1 MAPSFERLVELV
13 YDAPLTAS
21 GWRPFLDSLSAR
33 TNARAVGLKWLAYQP
48 ERFHMVDVGFDSTM
62 LQLYSRRFA
71 QLDAWSGVPLAA
83 DADVFGDEM
92 LPRAQLERT
101 EFYQDFCRHYEIHD
115 IHKVMLAR
123 TGERQISLGLLKPKR
138 TADHAAERKLT
149 RRLAPHI
156 RRSLALANR
165 IADSED
171 ARGAL
176 GDALD
181 LASAAVFFL
190 DRRGRVRLC
199 SGPAAQLAAR
209 RDGLVIERGRL
220 RALHPDDDLQL
231 AAHLAGKTDAPS
243 ASIRRPA
250 PLAPHRVF
258 AVPRPRGGEHGH
270 RVAGH
275 RHRDA
280 DTACDRDRC
289 SATATHSRPPRSAS
303 RSASATVRHRGR
315 SPQELGVSWYTV
327 RAQLRQIFAKTGVR
341 RQAELVELVLRMER
355 G

>member
-1 MAPSFERLVELV
+1 VAPSFERLVELV

-21 GWRPFLDSLSAR
+21 GWKPFLDLLSAR

-48 ERFHMVDVGFDSTM
+48 ERFHMVDVGFDTTM

-92 LPRAQLERT
+92 LPRAELERT
-101 EFYQDFCRHYEIHD
+101 EFYQDFCRHHEIHD

-138 TADHAAERKLT
+138 AANHAAERKLT

-243 ASIRRPA
+243 ASIRRPT

-258 AVPRPRGGEHGH
+258 AVPRPRGGEHGIALMAIVTATPTPRAIEAVLRH
-270 RVAGH
+270 GYALTTAEIRVAVRVGH
-275 RHRDA
+275 GA
-280 DTACDRDRC
+280 
-289 SATATHSRPPRSAS
+289 SPRQVAE
-303 RSASATVRHRGR
+303 
-315 SPQELGVSWYTV
+315 ELGVSWYTV